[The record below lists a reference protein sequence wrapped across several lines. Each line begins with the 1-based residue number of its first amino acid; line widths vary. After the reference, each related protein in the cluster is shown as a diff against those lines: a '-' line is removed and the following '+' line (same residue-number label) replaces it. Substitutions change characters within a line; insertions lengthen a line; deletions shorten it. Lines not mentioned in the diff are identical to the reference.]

1 MIAAKRHS
9 TPEIKYTRAVI
20 SAVWYL
26 HGDLDRGPTATEI
39 ATYLKLDE
47 PDVLTSLRDLKDQ
60 RIFADRRTMGRRV
73 WEPWG
78 GNW

>member
-1 MIAAKRHS
+1 MAADV
-9 TPEIKYTRAVI
+9 TRAVI

-26 HGDLDRGPTATEI
+26 HRDLDRGPTATEI
-39 ATYLKLDE
+39 ATYLKFAE
-47 PDVLTSLRDLKDQ
+47 SDVLTALRDLKDQ
-60 RIFADRRTMGRRV
+60 RIFTDRRTKAGRI